1 MLVVGPS
8 VKALPQLQMLVSLSP
23 LSAQVFHVFSEIFFL
38 LYVLPCQ
45 CLNFFNLAFTFAPN
59 SGALA
64 EAHGPTP
71 LSPMPE
77 PNSFPY
83 HLCGQRKS
91 H

>member
-23 LSAQVFHVFSEIFFL
+23 LSAQVFHVSSEVFFFFL
-38 LYVLPCQ
+38 LHVLPFQ
-45 CLNFFNLAFTFAPN
+45 CLNFFNLEFTFAPN

-71 LSPMPE
+71 SSPMSE
-77 PNSFPY
+77 PTSFPY
-83 HLCGQRKS
+83 HQRKS